1 MEWEFI
7 CIHYWHLWVKE
18 VLPCSPTIWPL
29 CAVHKLTYL
38 TYWPMSCHSQL
49 LFSIQ
54 FYLELPL
61 PYSSGCIWILLS
73 PFLTPNLFSKY
84 SVVTHFFHG
93 LVALTYFWIILGN
106 GVEMC
111 LQMLLL
117 MLQNVAAVL
126 GCDAW
131 PQSGEIQRAGVM
143 YVQPSAISSV
153 SNIFTSF
160 RWINFLS
167 HCTVRC
173 YAPAEGAL
181 SNDAVWRLSV
191 CLSVCL
197 SRTSGLSREQRGLG
211 RLKLAQR

>member
-1 MEWEFI
+1 
-7 CIHYWHLWVKE
+7 
-18 VLPCSPTIWPL
+18 
-29 CAVHKLTYL
+29 
-38 TYWPMSCHSQL
+38 MSCHSQL

-197 SRTSGLSREQRGLG
+197 SVAYIGPKSRTERPRKTKVGTKVAHVTRDSDTTFKVKRSRSRARRGHIVVVS
-211 RLKLAQR
+211 RLQVVMVYV